1 MTHPSPTPASPET
14 QPSRRGLLVGAA
26 AVAAAAGVGVA
37 LWRGG
42 GQTVVVQPAAAPA
55 DAASGGF
62 WAQTFDTPA
71 GQPLALQTLRGKPL
85 LVNFWATWCP
95 PCIEELP
102 LIDAFF
108 KKNSAN
114 GMQVIGL
121 AIDQPSAV
129 RKFLEKMPLSF
140 PVALAGFGGTEL
152 VKSLGNTT
160 GALPF
165 SIVYGANGEPVHRKM
180 GKLSEADLDSW
191 RGVR

>member
-1 MTHPSPTPASPET
+1 MNSPQTPAE
-14 QPSRRGLLVGAA
+14 PSRRGLLIGAA
-26 AVAAAAGVGVA
+26 AAAALAGAGVAWWRGQGAAPAPAAAQPGAAAA
-37 LWRGG
+37 
-42 GQTVVVQPAAAPA
+42 
-55 DAASGGF
+55 DNSASGGF

-71 GQPLALQTLRGKPL
+71 GQPLALASLRGKPL

-108 KKNSAN
+108 KQQGAN

-152 VKSLGNTT
+152 VKSLGNAT

-180 GKLSEADLDSW
+180 GKLDRADLDVW
-191 RGVR
+191 GAVR